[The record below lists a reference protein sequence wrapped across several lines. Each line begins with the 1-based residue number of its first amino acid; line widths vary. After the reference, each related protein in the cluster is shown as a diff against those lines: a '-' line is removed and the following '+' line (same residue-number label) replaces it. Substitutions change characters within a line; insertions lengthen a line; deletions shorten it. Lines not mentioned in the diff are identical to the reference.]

1 MSNKDKSNS
10 ESSRM
15 NHKKRKRSATLVP
28 SWINR
33 FGRKILLPVLITITS
48 IVVFWLYPRGAQMTE
63 TTIFAEQIQELAF
76 LATAEAKVT
85 LVKEEVDHK
94 LFGMD
99 IPLNF
104 LPGTQ
109 REILLIIPATVI
121 AGVDLE
127 KVTSEQIIVNE
138 EEKELEIILPRATF
152 LQDPA
157 IQMDSIRTWSGTG
170 LLRGEVKWDE
180 GFDLAGEAQEEIK
193 EEAVNMGILETAEI
207 SAEKVLEGFFTNLGY
222 EVAITYE

>member
-1 MSNKDKSNS
+1 MRRMNKSNT

-15 NHKKRKRSATLVP
+15 NNKKRKRSSILAP
-28 SWINR
+28 SLISK
-33 FGRKILLPVLITITS
+33 FGRKLLLAVLVPVIS
-48 IVVFWLYPRGAQMTE
+48 IVAFMLYPRGAQMTE
-63 TTIFAEQIQELAF
+63 TTIFVEQIQELAF

-94 LFGMD
+94 LFGKD
-99 IPLNF
+99 IPINF
-104 LPGTQ
+104 IPGTQ

-138 EEKELEIILPRATF
+138 EEMELEIILPRATF
-152 LQDPA
+152 IQDPA

-180 GFDLAGEAQEEIK
+180 GFDLAGIAQEEIK
-193 EEAVNMGILETAEI
+193 EEAVNMGILETAEK

-222 EVAITYE
+222 KVAITYE